1 MYNVNLV
8 VSVLSVCHFCY
19 LQGYTI
25 AIYYIVQT
33 PWNNVYAY
41 IWFGFANLEV
51 LSENNSAFR
60 NRKKFFQS
68 FYLTLH
74 LIHSGINIPN
84 KILCLAAS
92 FKLNSKSDRLFVHC
106 SYEAKLFITNQ
117 LQMQG
122 KFSLIFLLLM
132 ILFRLIACC
141 VFFCK
146 QYYTAFSFLLFF

>member
-1 MYNVNLV
+1 M
-8 VSVLSVCHFCY
+8 SVCHFLY

-25 AIYYIVQT
+25 AIYCSLQT
-33 PWNNVYAY
+33 PWNNAYAY
-41 IWFGFANLEV
+41 IWFDFTNPNV
-51 LSENNSAFR
+51 LSETNNAFR
-60 NRKKFFQS
+60 NRKIFCQS

-74 LIHSGINIPN
+74 LIYSNINIPN

-92 FKLNSKSDRLFVHC
+92 FKLNSKSNRLFLHC

-132 ILFRLIACC
+132 ILFRLETCC
-141 VFFCK
+141 VFLSK
-146 QYYTAFSFLLFF
+146 QYYIAF